1 MKVLVTGGSGFIGSN
16 VVDVLLESRDHVLN
30 YDLKAPRVDR
40 HREYWSQGDILDPE
54 LLYRCFEG
62 FAPDA
67 VIHLAA
73 KADIYAND
81 WPGFASIHQ
90 GTKNLRDVI
99 DRYGNLD
106 TLVNIST
113 QLVIGPEHC
122 PRSLLDYRPYTMY
135 GEAKAFAE
143 SLLLQWRSPTHWLT
157 VRPAN
162 IWGPYHPSF
171 AGAIWKYIRQRVYL
185 HPDVREPVVRGYGYV
200 RNTAEQVVALM
211 RCDRSQT
218 DRQVFYAGDA
228 VLDSA
233 IWVDA
238 FAVALTGKR
247 SRRMKLPILRAM
259 GWVGDIATKL
269 GIRPPID
276 SGRVMRMTH
285 SYAVPLEPTLAL
297 TGTPRIPLEA
307 GVAETVQWLN
317 GLPG

>member
-1 MKVLVTGGSGFIGSN
+1 VKVLVTGGSGFIGSN

-30 YDLKAPRVDR
+30 YDLKAPKVDR

-185 HPDVREPVVRGYGYV
+185 HPDEREPVVRGYGYV

-259 GWVGDIATKL
+259 GWVGDIATKF

-317 GLPG
+317 GLPR

>member
-1 MKVLVTGGSGFIGSN
+1 VKVLVTGASGFIGSN
-16 VVDVLLESRDHVLN
+16 VVDVLLEHGDHVLN
-30 YDLKAPRVDR
+30 YDIKPPRVEQ
-40 HREYWSQGDILDPE
+40 HREYWFQGDILDPAG
-54 LLYRCFEG
+54 LDRCFAG
-62 FAPDA
+62 FAPEA

-81 WPGFASIHQ
+81 WPGYASIHQ
-90 GTKNLRDVI
+90 GTKNLLDVI

-113 QLVIGPEHC
+113 QLVIGPEHR

-143 SLLLQWRSPTHWLT
+143 SLLLQWRSVTHWLT

-162 IWGPYHPSF
+162 IWGPFHPSF
-171 AGAIWKYIRQRVYL
+171 ANAIWKYIRQRVYL
-185 HPDVREPVVRGYGYV
+185 HPDVREPVLRSYGYV
-200 RNTAEQVVALM
+200 RNTAEQIVALM
-211 RCDRSQT
+211 RCDRAQT
-218 DRQVFYAGDA
+218 DRQVYYAADA

-259 GWVGDIATKL
+259 GRVGDIAMKF
-269 GIRPPID
+269 GIRPPIE

-285 SYAVPLEPTLAL
+285 NYAVPLEPTLAL
-297 TGTPRIPLEA
+297 IGEPRIPFEA
-307 GVAETVQWLN
+307 GVAETVEWLN